1 MRDYNETKFK
11 ELLPA
16 KIRVDIHPSQD
27 GGFFCEIKTFPGCF
41 TQGENLFEL
50 MEMINDA
57 VYTYLDIPQNI
68 LRVCRDI
75 TPPQKSSDF
84 RRNYH
89 YHHPTRKTQTR
100 GDERRY

>member
-41 TQGENLFEL
+41 AQGENLFEL

-57 VYTYLDIPQNI
+57 VYTYLDIPQKYTSRMPGYNSSAKKFR
-68 LRVCRDI
+68 LPAELSL
-75 TPPQKSSDF
+75 PPSHAENSNA
-84 RRNYH
+84 R
-89 YHHPTRKTQTR
+89 
-100 GDERRY
+100 